1 MVVLGVEA
9 GELSCPIEDLEDQL
23 PPLPGKPEDEHL
35 EEEGRWS
42 AQELRLSDRYGVA
55 EDEP

>member
-1 MVVLGVEA
+1 MVLAVEA

-23 PPLPGKPEDEHL
+23 PPSPGKPEDEHL
-35 EEEGRWS
+35 EEEERWS
-42 AQELRLSDRYGVA
+42 AQELRLSDRCGVT